1 MPPNQPLIFLN
12 YDISNWIVLLLHWFS
27 HEPYSKPSS
36 AKPKHYKDAP
46 YGLVSSF
53 TKMSYNKHKAS
64 LGKALPRKKYWKV
77 ITFKAIFYKI
87 HISLAGSGVQWCQQ
101 WPMVYWQDE
110 AICWVFKGSS
120 GKQNIFM
127 QRPLD
132 LEESQ
137 IKTKKLK
144 SIPWRSLRQC
154 FPMCWSGR
162 FLGFFSATER
172 ALKAAIVKARIPT
185 PSDANRIHLF
195 RSWQGI
201 AMPLSDIANAE
212 QGDITKE
219 LGQAFRERGQWVL
232 HSSCENQ
239 KRRLTLQFQAK

>member
-87 HISLAGSGVQWCQQ
+87 HISLAGSGVQRCQQ

-137 IKTKKLK
+137 IKIKKLK
-144 SIPWRSLRQC
+144 SISLKISKTMLSNVLIWEVLRIFQRNWKSSESSHC
-154 FPMCWSGR
+154 KSTDPHSIRCKQNPFVQVLTRNSN
-162 FLGFFSATER
+162 
-172 ALKAAIVKARIPT
+172 AIV
-185 PSDANRIHLF
+185 
-195 RSWQGI
+195 W
-201 AMPLSDIANAE
+201 
-212 QGDITKE
+212 
-219 LGQAFRERGQWVL
+219 
-232 HSSCENQ
+232 HSQC
-239 KRRLTLQFQAK
+239 RTRWHH